1 VVGPVATMAPTET
14 AQSTVG
20 VRKNRAR
27 WR

>member
-1 VVGPVATMAPTET
+1 VGLVATMAPTEA

>member
-1 VVGPVATMAPTET
+1 VVGLVARMAPTEA